1 MFDLEILWIFIA
13 VVEIGSF
20 LKAVERLCKI
30 TATISYR
37 IKFLEENIGVALF
50 FCMIC
55 SVMLIA
61 VGEYLFF

>member
-1 MFDLEILWIFIA
+1 MFDLEILWIFIV

-20 LKAVERLCKI
+20 LKVVERLCKI
-30 TATISYR
+30 MVTISYC
-37 IKFLEENIGVALF
+37 IKFLEENIGVVLF

-55 SVMLIA
+55 SVMLTV